1 MRAVAAT
8 AAVPL
13 AAAARR
19 VVVRRILR
27 AAAHPEAALRTKAY
41 LEAPAVAAALKVA
54 ERPVAVECKAEAQ
67 LAAVVPQA
75 EPEQTQAAVPK
86 VAEQP
91 VAVECRAAA
100 QLAAAARPAAVECKA
115 EAQLA
120 AVVPQAEREQTQAVA
135 PKVAEQPVA
144 VSLRLV
150 VELLAVAE
158 LTAPK
163 AAVLAAAE

>member
-13 AAAARR
+13 AVARR

-41 LEAPAVAAALKVA
+41 LEAPAVAAARKVA
-54 ERPVAVECKAEAQ
+54 ARPAAVECKAEAQ

-100 QLAAAARPAAVECKA
+100 RPAAAECKA

-120 AVVPQAEREQTQAVA
+120 VVLQAEPEQTQVVA
-135 PKVAEQPVA
+135 LKVAEQPVA